1 MSEKKDY
8 VSVRKKV
15 HKKRHGKSF
24 CNFNLCAAFKENR
37 PNKNIGS
44 SKFCP
49 LRPKW
54 RFLAVSKMT
63 HSVCICSTHQYVILL
78 VDVIDWDLTYKDLIK
93 LTLCCLVFPLRF
105 ICDDINITII
115 LKSIF
120 LTGTS
125 LVHLI

>member
-1 MSEKKDY
+1 MSEKKGY
-8 VSVRKKV
+8 VCVSKRV
-15 HKKRHGKSF
+15 HKQKHDKSF
-24 CNFNLCAAFKENR
+24 CNFNLCAAFKEDH

-49 LRPKW
+49 LSPKW

-63 HSVCICSTHQYVILL
+63 HSVFICSTHQYVVLL
-78 VDVIDWDLTYKDLIK
+78 VDVMDWELTYKGLIK
-93 LTLCCLVFPLRF
+93 LTLSCLVFPLRF
-105 ICDDINITII
+105 ICDDADITTI

-125 LVHLI
+125 LVHLS